1 MRFDVSKL
9 GSICSQ
15 YAFECFF
22 FIRPKIVG
30 HIDWIKKSL
39 FQQNY
44 GQAVGNLKLLSS
56 LIFVPKMA
64 AVIFNLT
71 TVVNGYVTVNSNI
84 SVINLIRCIKCMYF
98 PVQIEATNLGG
109 DPTTNIMI

>member
-1 MRFDVSKL
+1 M
-9 GSICSQ
+9 
-15 YAFECFF
+15 FF
-22 FIRPKIVG
+22 FISPKIAG

-44 GQAVGNLKLLSS
+44 GPAVGNLKLLSS
-56 LIFVPKMA
+56 PKMA

-84 SVINLIRCIKCMYF
+84 SVINLIRWIKCMYF